1 MNRKIFLVLLVIIS
15 VIIIAAY
22 LYFIFSSGLVGRIA
36 EWIEDNGT
44 EFISV
49 GGIIPIPVG
58 KLISILGI
66 VVIFTV
72 PPILIIAA
80 AKKIYKKVDKP
91 TYRRRRY

>member
-1 MNRKIFLVLLVIIS
+1 
-15 VIIIAAY
+15 

-36 EWIEDNGT
+36 EWIEDSGN

-49 GGIIPIPVG
+49 GSIVPIPVG
-58 KLISILGI
+58 KLISILGM
-66 VVIFTV
+66 VAIFSV

-91 TYRRRRY
+91 AYRRRRYFHK